1 MIKKTKNKSV
11 FSLVDSET
19 ANRLFDIIPDAV
31 IIHDGKKIL
40 FCNPAAVKMYRAK
53 DIDTLIGEP
62 PDNLVHPNQLEWL
75 RERRKTTSKPGGKG
89 LPQVTQRVRLDGTTF
104 FAENASVGIQYDNQ
118 PAFMI
123 LSRDVTERR
132 AAEHALKRSEDRY
145 ENVIN
150 SQSELITVF
159 TPDGKFT
166 LVNDAYCLFTGR
178 TREDLLGSS
187 LYDPVPEDEIEEL
200 KIYFASFTPEQQYL
214 TIENQIRSADG
225 EIHDYEWSNS
235 ASFDEN
241 GNITEIQSVGRDVTK
256 QREVDRLKSEFI
268 ALVSHELRTPLTSI
282 MGALGLSLGGA
293 LGELPE
299 KVTEMLTMA
308 KLNSEKLIGLIND
321 ILDFEKLQSGAM
333 EYNMVKVD
341 LAALVKQAI
350 EINQSYADQ
359 FGVSFD
365 FKHQGNSAC
374 VKADEARIGQVVSNL
389 LSNAAK
395 FSEEGSV
402 VEISVIGKKDSVRVE
417 VSDSGPGI
425 AEAFREKIFDRFSQA
440 DSTDERAIQGTGL
453 GLSIS
458 KSIIDQHDGKI
469 DFESGLGKGTTFF
482 FELATA

>member
-256 QREVDRLKSEFI
+256 QREVDRL
-268 ALVSHELRTPLTSI
+268 
-282 MGALGLSLGGA
+282 
-293 LGELPE
+293 
-299 KVTEMLTMA
+299 
-308 KLNSEKLIGLIND
+308 
-321 ILDFEKLQSGAM
+321 
-333 EYNMVKVD
+333 
-341 LAALVKQAI
+341 
-350 EINQSYADQ
+350 
-359 FGVSFD
+359 
-365 FKHQGNSAC
+365 
-374 VKADEARIGQVVSNL
+374 
-389 LSNAAK
+389 
-395 FSEEGSV
+395 
-402 VEISVIGKKDSVRVE
+402 
-417 VSDSGPGI
+417 
-425 AEAFREKIFDRFSQA
+425 
-440 DSTDERAIQGTGL
+440 
-453 GLSIS
+453 
-458 KSIIDQHDGKI
+458 
-469 DFESGLGKGTTFF
+469 
-482 FELATA
+482 